1 MLTGVELILKRM
13 ETHPEEF
20 VGVNGGCSRE
30 WHVVISPVTPYLT
43 DDEREAL
50 STALVKA
57 YQDHFNAQTLKKI
70 AGEPVMTDRERNY
83 VEDYGTSLMERLN
96 GTEARTL
103 KEAAMVRPVK
113 TAGAMSLVGT
123 LTSNHATQPSAFGAV
138 PMKAEGQMVEYS
150 IHSIK

>member
-43 DDEREAL
+43 DEERDAL

-57 YQDHFNAQTLKKI
+57 YKDHFTAQTLKKI

-83 VEDYGTSLMERLN
+83 VDDYGVSLMDRLN

-103 KEAAMVRPVK
+103 KEAAMIRPVK
-113 TAGAMSLVGT
+113 TGAAMSLVGT
-123 LTSNHATQPSAFGAV
+123 MTTTHATQPSPFGAV
-138 PMKAEGQMVEYS
+138 PMKAEGQMVEYQ
-150 IHSIK
+150 K

>member
-43 DDEREAL
+43 DEERDAL
-50 STALVKA
+50 SRALVKA
-57 YQDHFNAQTLKKI
+57 YQDHFTAQTLKKI
-70 AGEPVMTDRERNY
+70 AGEPVMTDRERTY
-83 VEDYGTSLMERLN
+83 VDDYGTSLMERLN

-103 KEAAMVRPVK
+103 KEAAMIKPSTK
-113 TAGAMSLVGT
+113 MPLVGT
-123 LTSNHATQPSAFGAV
+123 LTSNHATQPSPFGAV
-138 PMKAEGQMVEYS
+138 PMKAEGQEVMYEYRWQ
-150 IHSIK
+150 SIK

>member
-30 WHVVISPVTPYLT
+30 WHAVITPVSPYLT

-50 STALVKA
+50 NKALVQA
-57 YQDHFNAQTLKKI
+57 YRDHFNAQTLKKI
-70 AGEPVMTDRERNY
+70 AGESVLSDRERQRLDDY
-83 VEDYGTSLMERLN
+83 DYGGVSLMDRLN

-103 KEAAMVRPVK
+103 KEAAMLRPVK
-113 TAGAMSLVGT
+113 TAAAMPLVGT

-138 PMKAEGQMVEYS
+138 PMKAEGQMVEYQ
-150 IHSIK
+150 K